1 MRQDKLWRR
10 CERKID
16 DIIIV
21 NEDFGNGIDR
31 TYWLENSR
39 AS

>member
-21 NEDFGNGIDR
+21 NEDIGDGFDR
-31 TYWLENSR
+31 TYWV
-39 AS
+39 